1 MCYFALN
8 LPTKMAKEIEYFIA
22 QRTSRGE
29 SQGGGGVM
37 LPIATLSVALSI
49 AVMVITIAV
58 IFGFK
63 REVHTKLTSLSG
75 QIVMTS
81 VGGVNTTNMRAIERT
96 PDAEKIASEAAKW
109 VGAELLRISP
119 IATRGAIIRTPTAI
133 EGVILKGVDGSYDRS
148 LFESGLIEG
157 EVTDFSSETKS
168 RNVMIATG
176 LANEI
181 GVEIGDKIELLVTDD
196 NGEMRRD
203 LYRVGGVYS
212 SGLGEAEKLL
222 IITDIRNVQR
232 INGWSE
238 DQISNYELW
247 LSDLNLAP
255 QVADQI
261 NSDIIY
267 SDSDSLESVVA
278 YDAQRLY
285 PSIFDWLAAHDVNAV
300 VIIVIMMVVAL
311 FNIITA
317 MLILVLERTQL
328 IGMLKVLGMN
338 DIAIRKIFLYRAF
351 GITVKGLLYGNIVS
365 ILFCILQQ
373 KFHIIKLDETGYILS
388 SVPIDLSIWWL
399 ALLNIG
405 VVAMILLL
413 VIIPTKMVGQIEP
426 SKAIKFQ

>member
-1 MCYFALN
+1 
-8 LPTKMAKEIEYFIA
+8 MAKGIEYFIA

-29 SQGGGGVM
+29 THGGGGVM
-37 LPIATLSVALSI
+37 LPVATLSVALSI

-81 VGGVNTTNMRAIERT
+81 VGGVNAANMSAIERT
-96 PDAEKIASEAAKW
+96 PEAEKIASEAAAS
-109 VGAELLRISP
+109 VGVELIRMSP

-148 LFESGLIEG
+148 IFESGLIAG
-157 EVTDFSSETKS
+157 EVTNFSGDAKS
-168 RNVMIATG
+168 RNVMIAKG
-176 LANEI
+176 LAD
-181 GVEIGDKIELLVTDD
+181 GVGLEVGDKIELLVTDENSD
-196 NGEMRRD
+196 MRRD
-203 LYRVGGVYS
+203 LYRVGGIYS

-232 INGWSE
+232 LNGWGE

-247 LSDLNLAP
+247 LSDLHLAP
-255 QVADQI
+255 EVADQI

-267 SDSDSLESVVA
+267 SGSESLESVVA

-317 MLILVLERTQL
+317 MLILVLERTHL

-338 DIAIRKIFLYRAF
+338 DMAIRKIFLYRAL
-351 GITVKGLLYGNIVS
+351 GITAKGLLYGNIIS
-365 ILFCILQQ
+365 ILFCLIQQ
-373 KFHIIKLDETGYILS
+373 KYHIFKLDETGYILS

-399 ALLNIG
+399 ALLNFG

-413 VIIPTKMVGQIEP
+413 VIVPTKMVGQIEP
-426 SKAIKFQ
+426 SQAIKFQ

>member
-1 MCYFALN
+1 
-8 LPTKMAKEIEYFIA
+8 MAKEIEYFIA
-22 QRTSRGE
+22 QRTSRSE
-29 SQGGGGVM
+29 TRGGGGVM

-63 REVHTKLTSLSG
+63 NEVHTKLTSLSG
-75 QIVMTS
+75 QIVMSS
-81 VGGVNTTNMRAIERT
+81 VGGVNTTNIRAIEST
-96 PDAEKIASEAAKW
+96 PEAGEIASKAANS
-109 VGAELLRISP
+109 VGSELLRMSP

-133 EGVILKGVDGSYDRS
+133 EGVILKGVDESYDRTI
-148 LFESGLIEG
+148 FEEGLISG
-157 EVTDFSSETKS
+157 EVTDFGATSKS
-168 RNVMIATG
+168 RNVMVAKG
-176 LANEI
+176 LAD
-181 GVEIGDKIELLVTDD
+181 GVGLEVGDKLELLVTDD
-196 NGEMRRD
+196 SGEMRRD
-203 LYRVGGVYS
+203 LYRVGGIYT

-232 INGWSE
+232 LNGWSE
-238 DQISNYELW
+238 TQISNYELW
-247 LSDLNLAP
+247 LSDLKKAP
-255 QVADQI
+255 EVADQI

-267 SDSDSLESVVA
+267 SNSASLESVVA
-278 YDAQRLY
+278 YDVQRLY

-328 IGMLKVLGMN
+328 IGMLKILGMN
-338 DIAIRKIFLYRAF
+338 DLAIRKIFLYRAF
-351 GITVKGLLYGNIVS
+351 GITAKGLLYGNAVS
-365 ILFCILQQ
+365 ILFCLVQQ
-373 KFHIIKLDETGYILS
+373 KYHILKLDEAGYILS

-399 ALLNIG
+399 GLLNVG

-413 VIIPTKMVGQIEP
+413 VIIPTKLVGQIEP